1 MQLFLDVAIN
11 GLITGTFYVLIA
23 VGLTLIFGILKIVN
37 FAHGEFYML
46 GAYAYTLPALE
57 WGWNPW
63 VCLLS
68 AFGLA
73 AVTGIIVERLLM
85 RPLYTGYSK
94 SSALR
99 DEYSIIITF
108 GLSLFLMNLATQ
120 VIGPNSYTGPKLVHI
135 PRIELGFLFLN
146 GERVA
151 TLGVAIAVM
160 IALALFIRYTPWG
173 KQIQAVAQNRFGAS
187 LSGINTARAS
197 VLVFGIGGG
206 LAGLAGGL
214 LAPLYHAYP
223 HVGSLPAAE
232 AFVVVVLGG
241 MGSVA
246 GSIVGGLLLG
256 VIQALGAVYISYAY
270 QNVFGFLLMI
280 LILLLR
286 PWGLFGERAREV

>member
-1 MQLFLDVAIN
+1 MLFLDVFIN
-11 GLITGTFYVLIA
+11 GLVTGMFYALIA
-23 VGLTLIFGILKIVN
+23 VGLTLVFGILKIVN

-46 GAYAYTLPALE
+46 GAYAYTIPALE

-63 VCLLS
+63 VCLFS
-68 AFGLA
+68 AFVLA
-73 AVTGIIVERLLM
+73 AITGVVIERLLM

-120 VIGPNSYTGPKLVHI
+120 VIGPSSYRGPKLVHVA
-135 PRIELGFLFLN
+135 RVDLGFVLLS
-146 GERVA
+146 GQRMAALVVA
-151 TLGVAIAVM
+151 LAVM
-160 IALALFIRYTPWG
+160 IALVIFIRHTPWG

-197 VLVFGIGGG
+197 MLVLGIGGG

-223 HVGSLPAAE
+223 QVGSLPAAK
-232 AFVVVVLGG
+232 AFVIVVLGG
-241 MGSVA
+241 MGSIA

-256 VIQALGAVYISYAY
+256 VIEALGAVYISYSY
-270 QNVFGFLLMI
+270 QDAFGFLLMI
-280 LILLLR
+280 LVLMLR